1 MSNTTIKKNA
11 SKIIIMGIDN
21 SGKSS
26 ILLSLRE
33 DTNLMNFVELHP
45 TKGIDIQTFG
55 TDKSEISCWDFS
67 GQEQYRKS
75 HLKNLSKNLGS
86 TNKIIFVID
95 VQDIKRYDLALKYLE
110 NIVYKLKQEDTKLEF
125 SIFLHKYDP
134 NISKQGK
141 FKEINKKINLEL
153 INKINSIMPKEIRY
167 NIFKTT
173 IYTVFEK
180 TLA

>member
-1 MSNTTIKKNA
+1 MSNTTIKEKA
-11 SKIIIMGIDN
+11 SKIIVMGIDN

-33 DTNLMNFVELHP
+33 DTNLMSYLSLYP

-55 TDKSEISCWDFS
+55 TNESEISCWDFS

-75 HLKNLSKNLGS
+75 HLKNLNKYLESA
-86 TNKIIFVID
+86 NKIIFVID
-95 VQDIKRYDLALKYLE
+95 VQDIERYDLALKYLE
-110 NIVYKLKQEDTKLEF
+110 NVINKLKQENIQIEF

-134 NISKQGK
+134 NISKQEK
-141 FKEINKKINLEL
+141 FKDISKKINLEL
-153 INKINSIMPKEIRY
+153 INKIESIMPNEINY